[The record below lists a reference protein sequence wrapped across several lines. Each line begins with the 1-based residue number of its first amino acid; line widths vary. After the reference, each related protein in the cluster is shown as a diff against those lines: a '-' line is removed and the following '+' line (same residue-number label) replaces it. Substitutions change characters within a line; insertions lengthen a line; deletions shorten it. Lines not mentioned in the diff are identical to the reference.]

1 MVENLENE
9 AKHKEESNGLIHYF
23 LRVAFFFCILKT
35 SWWLTGRPGVLWFM
49 GSQTVRHD
57 WATELN
63 WTELIGNVF
72 SYNTVW
78 GPLPIINNA
87 SKLLNSHMMDTA
99 IIFCIWHIKKLSYLL
114 VSPQLV
120 IQTQSFQFEPLRYH
134 AMWMRWW
141 GLLVALTY
149 ECVMVKSVFTS
160 GSSLQHLVWQP
171 PYSHVKFFSPDLGFL
186 AVCTCFS
193 FISSWLVFYDLG
205 ILRRQPYCE
214 CKPLPHRFLLFF
226 RTS

>member
-1 MVENLENE
+1 MAGWHHWLDGR
-9 AKHKEESNGLIHYF
+9 ESEW
-23 LRVAFFFCILKT
+23 T
-35 SWWLTGRPGVLWFM
+35 PGVGDGQGGLACCDSW
-49 GSQTVRHD
+49 GRKQLDT
-57 WATELN
+57 TERLN
-63 WTELIGNVF
+63 WTELNWLVMYSVITLSEDLYLLLTMHLSF
-72 SYNTVW
+72 STAY
-78 GPLPIINNA
+78 
-87 SKLLNSHMMDTA
+87 MMDTA